1 MPSPPHVSAYHADAR
16 GLAVTAGEFAV
27 TPAAGPVSLVRLL
40 AVPLRHRRTIARWA
54 LAAGIALAVLTL
66 VRPRLY
72 RSSAS
77 FLPQGSRTGNNFAGV
92 AAQFG
97 IALPTGGDG
106 VRSPGFYADLVRSR
120 SILGQLVDKRYTAAV
135 DGRRQAVTLVELYG
149 NPGNPAPL
157 RRDEAIRRLREQLAT
172 ELADKTG
179 VVTVSAVT
187 RDAGLSQQ
195 IVQQALAEVS
205 RFNLETRQ
213 SQAKAERQFAEARL
227 REARAELR
235 RAEDRLQLF
244 LEGNRELTF
253 SPRLQTERGRLL
265 EATAVQRQLV
275 TSLTQAYEQA
285 RLDEVRDTPVIT
297 VMDTPERAARP
308 EPRRLAV
315 LTLLGLITGAAIGVI
330 VGYVRE
336 YLAAVRREDADGSAQ
351 FDALRSAAVQDIRSP
366 VAGLLL
372 GRGRRG

>member
-1 MPSPPHVSAYHADAR
+1 MPSHTPAPAYHVEQR
-16 GLAVTAGEFAV
+16 QIPITAAEFAV
-27 TPAAGPVSLVRLL
+27 APATGPVSLVRLL

-54 LAAGIALAVLTL
+54 LAVGVAFAALAL

-72 RSSAS
+72 QSSAS
-77 FLPQGSRTGNNFAGV
+77 FLPQGSRTGSSFAGV

-97 IALPTGGDG
+97 IALPTGGEG

-120 SILGQLVDKRYTAAV
+120 SILARLVDKRYTATV
-135 DGRRQAVTLVELYG
+135 DGRTRAVTLVELYG
-149 NPGNPAPL
+149 NPGHAPAL
-157 RRDEAIRRLREQLAT
+157 RRDAAIRRLREQLAT

-179 VVTVSAVT
+179 VVTVAAVT
-187 RDAGLSQQ
+187 RDPGLSQQ
-195 IVQQALAEVS
+195 IVQHVLSELA

-227 REARAELR
+227 ADARAELR
-235 RAEDRLQLF
+235 RAEDRLQAF
-244 LEGNRELTF
+244 LEGNRDLTF

-265 EATAVQRQLV
+265 EATSVQRQLV

-297 VMDTPERAARP
+297 VMDAPERAARP

-315 LTLLGLITGAAIGVI
+315 LTLLGLLAGTVVGAV

-336 YLAAVRREDADGSAQ
+336 YLAAVRREDIDGSAQ
-351 FDALRSAAVQDIRSP
+351 FDALRVATVQDIRSP